1 MESMSNEDED
11 LKESS
16 ICPRCYSCNIAYIR
30 YGYFIENLHEEW
42 EKILKRYSKDVDDA
56 KTDYKDDSES
66 WVKVDSQGRKYV
78 LGGCYVRG
86 ENNHCLDCGCE
97 W

>member
-1 MESMSNEDED
+1 MESMSNEDAD

-30 YGYFIENLHEEW
+30 YGYFIEGIVEKW
-42 EKILKRYSKDVDDA
+42 EKLVKDIEEGKPHKEDDEKNCCPVD
-56 KTDYKDDSES
+56 E
-66 WVKVDSQGRKYV
+66 QGNKYV
-78 LGGCYVRG
+78 LGGCCVRP
-86 ENNHCLDCGCE
+86 EKNQCLDCGCR